1 MKKLLLGALLVV
13 GATSFAVEEVLT
25 ESPANTWSGRT
36 SLTLNAQGNILDAT
50 DKPVLVVEPDVLG
63 TDTDALEFNF
73 NNLMMNGKP
82 QTVVA
87 GFEARIE
94 VNGKSLALADDAI
107 AASLSGG
114 DEINATTGNIKIDL
128 KDIGDATASIGEL
141 VYSLNF
147 DPVGPQGARVAF
159 DGQVAATVTPATNQ
173 TGTFQ
178 NTAGKVDVSVENFSY
193 THPQP

>member
-25 ESPANTWSGRT
+25 EGTPGTWSGRT
-36 SLTLNAQGNILDAT
+36 SLTLNAQGNIVDAT
-50 DKPVLVVEPDVLG
+50 NKPVLVVEPDVLG

-73 NNLMMNGKP
+73 NNLMKNGKS

-94 VNGKSLALADDAI
+94 VNGNPIELTQNAI
-107 AASLSGG
+107 TASLSGG
-114 DEINATTGNIKIDL
+114 EEIDPATGNIKIAL
-128 KDIGDATASIGEL
+128 KDIGDATASIGNL

-147 DPVGPQGARVAF
+147 DPVGSATSPVAF
-159 DGQVAATVTPATNQ
+159 DGQVAATVTPAADQ

-178 NTAGKVDVSVENFSY
+178 NTAGKVDVSVTNFSY
-193 THPQP
+193 THK